1 MTTTTKG
8 QAMTTQDY
16 IALVTTTYLAA
27 LEFDRAT
34 NTFLSARAALAV
46 AGAAYDEAILAQQTA
61 DRV

>member
-1 MTTTTKG
+1 
-8 QAMTTQDY
+8 MTTQDY